1 MRAKKV
7 LRLIRA
13 LNSMQRISIGPYQR
27 NPMMYRRL
35 LAIEVKEYPM
45 TQQGAIIGLPFWGN
59 SV

>member
-7 LRLIRA
+7 LRLIRG

-27 NPMMYRRL
+27 NPKMYRRL
-35 LAIEVKEYPM
+35 LGIEVKEYPM
-45 TQQGAIIGLPFWGN
+45 TQQGTIMGLPFLGN